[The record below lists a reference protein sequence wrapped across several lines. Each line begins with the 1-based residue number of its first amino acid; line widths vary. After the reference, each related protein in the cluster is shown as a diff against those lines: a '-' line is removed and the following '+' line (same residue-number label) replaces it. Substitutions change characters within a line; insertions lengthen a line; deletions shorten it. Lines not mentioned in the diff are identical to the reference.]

1 LKWPILF
8 FLSSNSENVV
18 LTLVPGVFRLD
29 ARHSITENGR
39 DENQSW
45 QTETGEEET
54 QMRHSLMERTRG
66 QQRIFDE
73 RPRRRRRRNYKI

>member
-1 LKWPILF
+1 M
-8 FLSSNSENVV
+8 
-18 LTLVPGVFRLD
+18 TLVPGVFRLD

-54 QMRHSLMERTRG
+54 QMRHSLMERRG
-66 QQRIFDE
+66 QQRTLDKDQEEEEITKYKGRHE
-73 RPRRRRRRNYKI
+73 RIRREN

>member
-1 LKWPILF
+1 M
-8 FLSSNSENVV
+8 
-18 LTLVPGVFRLD
+18 TLVPGVFRLD

-54 QMRHSLMERTRG
+54 QMRHSLMERRG
-66 QQRIFDE
+66 QQRTFDKDQEEEEITKYKGRHE
-73 RPRRRRRRNYKI
+73 RIRREN